1 MKQTHTVWKVV
12 GALPQSLVSA
22 IFIFSTR
29 IFPTPFCTVKCEYL
43 WISLTARAL
52 HVLPG
57 LSVHLGTANTLDVA
71 RHKVGNKTT
80 MSEYSKHAW
89 TEVKDPRHAHVPV
102 KRLAEME

>member
-1 MKQTHTVWKVV
+1 MV
-12 GALPQSLVSA
+12 
-22 IFIFSTR
+22 
-29 IFPTPFCTVKCEYL
+29 
-43 WISLTARAL
+43 
-52 HVLPG
+52 
-57 LSVHLGTANTLDVA
+57 NTLDVA